1 MSRKEEYRWY
11 KSIGICPVCHKTAM
25 QKGYQTC
32 LECRMKMREYVAD
45 RKSRMN
51 AEQLGDISRRTI
63 EANKRMYVRRKEAN
77 LCTHCGKRPA
87 DDGKTT
93 CRYCREKYNR
103 KRREQNVM
111 RGGSHYDKSIVRK
124 GTRLFCVIPAEPGEH
139 GAYVCEDI
147 CLKRSDGMVY
157 IKDGEFPV
165 GYIGKSWFLNRAEAE
180 KAMEASKSD

>member
-63 EANKRMYVRRKEAN
+63 EANKRMYVRRKDRLTMA
-77 LCTHCGKRPA
+77 KPPA
-87 DDGKTT
+87 
-93 CRYCREKYNR
+93 
-103 KRREQNVM
+103 
-111 RGGSHYDKSIVRK
+111 
-124 GTRLFCVIPAEPGEH
+124 GTA
-139 GAYVCEDI
+139 
-147 CLKRSDGMVY
+147 
-157 IKDGEFPV
+157 
-165 GYIGKSWFLNRAEAE
+165 GKSTIERDVNKTQCEAGVI
-180 KAMEASKSD
+180 MISP